1 MSFTPYDTNN
11 ESGVMMINILFLHAG
26 AEMYG
31 ADKVMLD
38 LIRNLDKSQFSA
50 HVILPCD
57 GVLVDALRN
66 EGISVEVI
74 PYPIMRRKYF
84 NPKGII
90 QYGTGL
96 MKYSKKITQIAKE
109 RHIDIVHT
117 NTAATLEGC
126 FVSRKLRIP
135 QLWSIHEIIVSPKM
149 MFNLTSRW
157 ISKYASITITDSGA
171 VKQHLMTS
179 GQFKDEDIHVIYNGV
194 DANRFKPD
202 NDCSYLYKE
211 WDIPENARIIGMMG
225 RVNSW
230 KGQGD
235 FLKAANIVMAQHP
248 DVYTVF
254 VGAAFEGE
262 EWREKELADAIAQSP
277 YKDRIINQGYRT
289 DSEGIYML
297 YDIFVLPS
305 TNPDPLPTV
314 VLEAMAT
321 GKPVVG
327 YRHGGVCE
335 MVADG
340 VNGLLA
346 DVRNPEDLAAKII
359 KLLDDEELRTKMGEA
374 SRKRLLEKFSIESY
388 IENYSNE
395 YHRLTKKDD

>member
-1 MSFTPYDTNN
+1 
-11 ESGVMMINILFLHAG
+11 MINILFLHAG

-38 LIRNLDKSQFSA
+38 LIRNLDKERFSA
-50 HVILPCD
+50 HVVLPCD
-57 GVLVDALRN
+57 GVLVDALKKEN
-66 EGISVEVI
+66 ISVEVL

-84 NPKGII
+84 TPKGIL
-90 QYGTGL
+90 QYGLGL
-96 MKYSKKITQIAKE
+96 MKYSRALTRLAKE
-109 RHIDIVHT
+109 RHIDLVHT

-126 FVSRKLRIP
+126 FVSRRLRLP
-135 QLWSIHEIIVSPKM
+135 QLWSIHEIIVSPKL
-149 MFNLTSRW
+149 MFSLTSRW
-157 ISKYASITITDSGA
+157 ISKYASVTVTDSGA
-171 VKQHLMTS
+171 VKRHLMGS
-179 GQFKDEDIHVIYNGV
+179 GRFKDEDIHVIYNGV
-194 DANRFKPD
+194 DAARFKPE
-202 NDCSYLYKE
+202 NDCAYLYDE
-211 WDIPENARIIGMMG
+211 WDIPRSARVIGMMG

-235 FLKAANIVMAQHP
+235 FLKAANIVMAKCP

-262 EWREKELADAIAQSP
+262 EWREKELAEAIAQSP
-277 YKDRIINQGYRT
+277 YRDRIINQGYRT
-289 DSEGIYML
+289 DSEGIYRL
-297 YDIFVLPS
+297 YDVFVLPS

-335 MVADG
+335 MVEDG

-346 DVRNPEDLAAKII
+346 NVREPEDLADKIMR
-359 KLLDDEELRTKMGEA
+359 LLDDAALRERMGRA
-374 SRKRLLEKFSIESY
+374 SRRRLLDRFSIESY
-388 IENYSNE
+388 IDNYSRE
-395 YHRLTKKDD
+395 YTRLTGQR

>member
-1 MSFTPYDTNN
+1 
-11 ESGVMMINILFLHAG
+11 MINILFLHAG

-38 LIRNLDKSQFSA
+38 LIRNLDKKEFSA

-57 GVLVDALRN
+57 GVLVEALKK

-84 NPKGII
+84 NSKGII
-90 QYGTGL
+90 RYGFGL
-96 MKYSKKITQIAKE
+96 LKYSKKITGIARE
-109 RHIDIVHT
+109 RKIDIVHT

-126 FVSRKLRIP
+126 FVSKKLHIP
-135 QLWSIHEIIVSPKM
+135 QLWSIHEIIVNPKL
-149 MFNLTSRW
+149 MFKLTSRW

-179 GQFKDEDIHVIYNGV
+179 GCFQDDDIHVIYNGV
-194 DANRFKPD
+194 DANRFKPE
-202 NDCSYLYKE
+202 NDSTYLRKE
-211 WDIPENARIIGMMG
+211 WNIPEGSKVIGMMG

-235 FLKAANIVMAQHP
+235 FLKAANIVMAKYP

-254 VGAAFEGE
+254 VGSAYEGE
-262 EWREKELADAIAQSP
+262 EWRERELVEAIAQSP

-289 DSEGIYML
+289 DSEGIYKL

-327 YRHGGVCE
+327 YKHGGVCE

-340 VNGLLA
+340 ENGLLA
-346 DVRNPEDLAAKII
+346 EVRDPEDLAAKIM
-359 KLLDDEELRTKMGEA
+359 KLLDDDKLRVKMGEA

-388 IENYSNE
+388 IDKYSSE
-395 YHRLTKKDD
+395 YRLLTKKDDWQKCMRI